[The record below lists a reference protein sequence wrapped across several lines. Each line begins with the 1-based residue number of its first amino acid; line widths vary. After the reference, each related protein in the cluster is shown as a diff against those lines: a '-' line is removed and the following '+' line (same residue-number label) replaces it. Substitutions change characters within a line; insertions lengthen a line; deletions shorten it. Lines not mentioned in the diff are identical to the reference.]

1 MGSKKAHSSF
11 YSTSFFLPKT
21 LSQICILFIFDR
33 DLTKPLQLC
42 NMNISEQGD
51 AIKND
56 PYIVALNSLLAL
68 EGKLD
73 KFTRFGIN
81 SQLPVGFP
89 LDKIIDTALTH
100 ARIVR
105 AKEADPTAI
114 ANPSNNERSAV

>member
-1 MGSKKAHSSF
+1 MKRKNLEF
-11 YSTSFFLPKT
+11 
-21 LSQICILFIFDR
+21 IIFDR
-33 DLTKPLQLC
+33 DLTRPLQLC

-73 KFTRFGIN
+73 KMTRYGIN
-81 SQLPVGFP
+81 FQLPPAYP
-89 LDKIIDTALTH
+89 LDKIIQEALTH

-105 AKEADPTAI
+105 AKAVDPAAM
-114 ANPSNNERSAV
+114 ANPSENERSAV